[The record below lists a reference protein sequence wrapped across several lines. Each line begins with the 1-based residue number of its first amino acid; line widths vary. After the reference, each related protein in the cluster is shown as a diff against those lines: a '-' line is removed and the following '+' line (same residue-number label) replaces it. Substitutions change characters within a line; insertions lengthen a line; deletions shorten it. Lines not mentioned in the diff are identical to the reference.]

1 MTMGTT
7 HRERRKTHRL
17 EAITYALSVNEEIL
31 AEIIDI
37 SKCGISCRSL
47 MTDNKPLLPITEI
60 GLLNC
65 ESGSSVENLACRMV
79 RVAYETIDKKTFVN
93 FSVEFQ
99 NLTTY
104 QRNKL
109 DQFIKTT

>member
-1 MTMGTT
+1 MGTT
-7 HRERRKTHRL
+7 HRERRRTQRL
-17 EAITYALSVNEEIL
+17 EAMTYALSVNEEIL

-37 SKCGISCRSL
+37 SNYGISCRSL
-47 MTDNKPLLPITEI
+47 LTNDKPLLPITEI

-65 ESGSSVENLACRMV
+65 ESGSSVENLSCRMV

-104 QRNKL
+104 QRSKL